1 MDLGLHQAAS
11 TDLVLEN
18 ASITVSPGGVK
29 SQSLQATDLEKKP
42 EIQQVLSLQS
52 TESNSLAPLSNPTI
66 AKQQQQQQEQQEQ
79 QEQQVDDK
87 KRHQWRESPESS
99 AKNISSN
106 KLASQSAE
114 SLPGVTDRAESP
126 YSSAVHM

>member
-1 MDLGLHQAAS
+1 M
-11 TDLVLEN
+11 
-18 ASITVSPGGVK
+18 SPGGVK

-66 AKQQQQQQEQQEQ
+66 AKQQQQQQQQ
-79 QEQQVDDK
+79 QEQQVVDQ

-114 SLPGVTDRAESP
+114 ILPGVTDRAESP